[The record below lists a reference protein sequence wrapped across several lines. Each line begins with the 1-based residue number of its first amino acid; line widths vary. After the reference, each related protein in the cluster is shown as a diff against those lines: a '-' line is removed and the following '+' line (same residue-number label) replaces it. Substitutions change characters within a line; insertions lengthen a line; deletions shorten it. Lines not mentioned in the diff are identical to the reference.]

1 MRVSKTHIAG
11 VGVSEIIERTTDE
24 AIGKCA
30 ISAGTKALLDAG
42 ITYSDVDQSIACF
55 LDDVRIERR
64 TFDTFGLQGAPV
76 FEVANHTGLF
86 SSTQAVAS
94 RQSNCTLTIGFDR
107 EVAQDSH
114 NQVQVVAIV
123 LVSDL
128 FLTSH
133 AYLKDSAICICGSA
147 LTSTIFQRSLHLSQG
162 GENQSRT
169 VKTAVARAL
178 RQANL
183 QQRDIR
189 ILEISFSSNWDP
201 RKALLDFDVA
211 PQLSSKPDDRFTGA
225 TGLASLC
232 SLIWRL
238 RGWAGGPPSRAQNC
252 LQLILG
258 SQGTASVLILRR
270 SDGKSALAWDEVKNV
285 RDGRER
291 LGYNPAAGEIR
302 DISVEDLEAVRAKVE
317 FTLADDSVKRLQ
329 LPVKG
334 GDRAALARL

>member
-11 VGVSEIIERTTDE
+11 VGLSGIIERTSDE
-24 AIGKCA
+24 AINKCTIA
-30 ISAGTKALLDAG
+30 AGTKALLDAG

-55 LDDVRIERR
+55 IDDLRIERR
-64 TFDTFGLQGAPV
+64 NLDTFGLQGAPV
-76 FEVANHTGLF
+76 FQVHNDTGLF
-86 SSTQAVAS
+86 SSIQAVAS
-94 RQSNCTLTIGFDR
+94 RQSNCTLMIGFDR
-107 EVAQDSH
+107 EVSPRSR
-114 NQVQVVAIV
+114 NQVQIVAFV

-133 AYLKDSAICICGSA
+133 AYLKDGSICVSGSAI
-147 LTSTIFQRSLHLSQG
+147 TSTIFQRSLNLSQG

-169 VKTAVARAL
+169 VKTAVASAL
-178 RQANL
+178 RQAQI
-183 QQRDIR
+183 QQRDIQV
-189 ILEISFSSNWDP
+189 LEINYSSNREP
-201 RKALLDFDVA
+201 HKALLDFDVA
-211 PQLSSKPDDRFTGA
+211 PQLSSKDGDSFAGA

-232 SLIWRL
+232 NLVWQL
-238 RGWAGGPPSRAQNC
+238 RGWAGGQPSRAQNC

-302 DISVEDLEAVRAKVE
+302 DISVEDLEAVRAKAE
-317 FTLADDSVKRLQ
+317 FTLAEDSVKRLQ
-329 LPVKG
+329 LPMKG